1 MSRFP
6 SGTSRGRSL
15 RRATASPAGSA
26 SSEELPPG
34 KQSNPLNFH
43 MLEEEHVLILEGT
56 VTLLLGES
64 SYELSAGDYVCFP
77 AGQGAGHALLI
88 RGRTKSRYVVSGEH
102 PHNDVL
108 LYPETTET

>member
-1 MSRFP
+1 MSRSP
-6 SGTSRGRSL
+6 SRTSRGRSL

-34 KQSNPLNFH
+34 KQSNPLHFH
-43 MLEEEHVLILEGT
+43 MLEEEHVLILDGT

-77 AGQGAGHALLI
+77 AGQRAGHALLN
-88 RGRTKSRYVVSGEH
+88 RGSATCRYLVIGESNQIGRAH
-102 PHNDVL
+102 V
-108 LYPETTET
+108 